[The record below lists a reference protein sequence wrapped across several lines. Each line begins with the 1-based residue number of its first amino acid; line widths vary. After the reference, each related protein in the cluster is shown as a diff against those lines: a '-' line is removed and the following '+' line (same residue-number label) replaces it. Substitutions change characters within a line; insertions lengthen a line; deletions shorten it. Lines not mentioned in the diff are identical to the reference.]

1 MPDAFKHKVDCFG
14 VPSNL
19 NIFLVLE
26 LFLQVLIVIQKLSLP
41 IRSHLVSAFLRF
53 YNNVSAIQHFVYRL
67 VYLLRIIFSQFSVI
81 R

>member
-1 MPDAFKHKVDCFG
+1 MADAFKDKVDCFG

-26 LFLQVLIVIQKLSLP
+26 LFLQVLIVIEKLSLP

-53 YNNVSAIQHFVYRL
+53 YNNVSL
-67 VYLLRIIFSQFSVI
+67 VFPDSYIVIFSQFSVTG
-81 R
+81 